1 MKKRIGWLRGRPIIE
16 DLNSPNTYLKE
27 ITGLQVLGAKEGT
40 YNIKYPTFEVGIN
53 SDYVF
58 SGGEKIIE
66 SILTPYLY
74 YMSVNSL
81 NRDYKYNSI
90 LELDSIKA
98 LDDKTKNTIKNIIYS
113 YSYNNIYSN
122 IIKSIKG
129 KLFNNFTNVEKLFSN
144 YTSLEEIDA
153 IIPKAKRVIYPF
165 EGNLNCKSIRLILPE
180 AEKVCGIINTK
191 ANAYSYLKNVEI
203 DAPKATDVDYLIKNG
218 YYGDLEKVKLNIPS
232 IKYMNFSCSCNTG
245 GNFRNYV
252 GDGGHLKSIE
262 IVGNSLPE
270 LVATYN
276 SEENRNYCFSF
287 NWWIKFLHCDLPKCE
302 FVKYFAV
309 CNYCVRDF
317 HCAIP
322 LASKGLSDFVQFTY
336 TNTLD
341 DVKKFMK
348 TKEEYLLKETDYKS
362 VDEYMNDIFMH
373 TFYIGAFGQAD
384 TFDSPLDLTTVFLH
398 RDLIVKM
405 FNELYDRKANGKTA
419 ECKILFN
426 SVSFDELTQE
436 DIKIATDK
444 GFTILKK

>member
-40 YNIKYPTFEVGIN
+40 YNIKYPTFEVGID
-53 SDYVF
+53 SKYTF
-58 SGGEKIIE
+58 SGGEDVIKPML
-66 SILTPYLY
+66 SVYL
-74 YMSVNSL
+74 NSMIVVGKL
-81 NRDYKYNSI
+81 EDYKYNSI
-90 LELDSIKA
+90 LKIDAIKA
-98 LDDKTKNTIKNIIYS
+98 LDDKTKDKIKDIIFS
-113 YSYNNIYSN
+113 YGPNNFSN
-122 IIKSIKG
+122 SIIRSIKG
-129 KLFNNFTNVEKLFSN
+129 TLSNSFINIERTFTNHRV
-144 YTSLEEIDA
+144 LEEVDVT
-153 IIPKAKRVIYPF
+153 IPKAKYVNYPF
-165 EGNLNCKSIRLILPE
+165 INDNNLKSIKLVLPE
-180 AEKVCGIINTK
+180 AEQVTGITFPDIKT
-191 ANAYSYLKNVEI
+191 YSYLKNIEI
-203 DAPKATDVDYLIKNG
+203 DAPKVTKTDFLFDGG

-232 IKYMNFSCSCNTG
+232 IKYMNFTCSCNTDG
-245 GNFRNYV
+245 IFRNYA

-276 SEENRNYCFSF
+276 GEENRNYCFSF
-287 NWWIKFLHCDLPKCE
+287 NWWITSLHCDLPKCE

-309 CNYCVRDF
+309 YDYCVRDF

-322 LASKGLSDFVQFTY
+322 LASKGLSNFIQFAY
-336 TNTLD
+336 ANTLD
-341 DVKKFMK
+341 KVKNFMELK
-348 TKEEYLLKETDYKS
+348 KEYLLKETNYKS
-362 VDEYMNDIFMH
+362 VDEYMNGIFMH

-398 RDLIVKM
+398 RDLTVQM

-444 GFTILKK
+444 GFTILKN